1 MSPAATWREQRP
13 SAGDIV
19 LWSLGVVFLL
29 AAVSPALLACDG
41 GTAVP
46 NPGNNPG
53 LVSDCEVLLELRN
66 ELAGT
71 GSLNWDTQLAMTQWQ
86 GIRISGSP
94 SRVTE
99 VSGYQLTGVIPLE
112 LGQLSQLRQL
122 YLGGNQL
129 TGPIPLEL
137 GQLSQLRRLSLGG
150 NQLTGPIPPELG
162 QLFQLELLHLGTNQL
177 TGEIPAE
184 LGRLSQLQWLHLD
197 DNQLTGVI
205 PAELDQLS
213 GLRQLHLDDNQLT
226 GTIPVELGRLSR
238 LEWLYL
244 DDNQLTGPI
253 PIELGQ
259 LRRLE
264 QLYLGNNQLAGSIP
278 TELGQLALI
287 RELNL
292 YNNQLTGPIPPE
304 LGRLSRMWKLVL
316 GGNQLTGPIPTGLGQ
331 FSDLQYLVLSNNQLT
346 GSIPTELGQLSEL
359 LWLHLQNNQLTGPI
373 PPELGQLS
381 ELRELH
387 LQNNQLTGTI
397 PPELS
402 QLSELLRELHLQNN
416 QLTGPIPTELGQLS
430 QLREFSFRG
439 NRLAGPV
446 PTPLNHLPDVYV
458 LNLAASWIGPG
469 QMKVTWDDPGDPTA
483 SYEYRLWDPVQ
494 DWTDWGEIA
503 DPEMTLRAR
512 EERTI
517 EWTLTVL
524 PAHSDDRFRIVYTHI
539 GLRASNRKGY
549 SPETI
554 AELRPLEVSG
564 ATDQGPVDA
573 PYCRSRLFYLWPYA
587 PCATTAVLPQVV
599 MGPLGENIAQT
610 EIILTNRE
618 PRHQSCEVGL
628 LFHRGT
634 SEGPEVSF
642 NDPDAQL
649 VRHNL
654 IRTSISRGGAQIVTL
669 TPAGVQQLVIG
680 AVWVFVRSPCSVDS
694 LQVQGRY
701 LLENRVDGEIA
712 EIFSVSSQSPQEWL
726 GDGDCQV
733 LTGIFGEGRDVGFA
747 SVTREPEQGAPAGTW
762 LHFRSFDLEGNP
774 TGNPPSLEISGGHD
788 ASFPWSFEE
797 PTIIEMCLEVPETD
811 SDFYLS
817 TLAIGI
823 TQTGTRQQWSD
834 EIFVDVFSLDQP
846 SAWSEP
852 DP

>member
-1 MSPAATWREQRP
+1 MSTTTACRKRSP
-13 SAGDIV
+13 SAGAT
-19 LWSLGVVFLL
+19 VVWGLAGIFLL
-29 AAVSPALLACDG
+29 AVASPPLYACED

-46 NPGNNPG
+46 NPGDNPG
-53 LVSDCEVLLELRN
+53 LVADCKVLIAIRD

-99 VSGYQLTGVIPLE
+99 VSGSQLTGVIPTE
-112 LGQLSQLRQL
+112 LSQLSQLRQL
-122 YLGGNQL
+122 YFGGNRL
-129 TGPIPLEL
+129 TGPIPPEL
-137 GQLSQLRRLSLGG
+137 SQLSQLRRLSLGG

-162 QLFQLELLHLGTNQL
+162 QLLQLELLHLGTNQL
-177 TGEIPAE
+177 TGEIPAA

-205 PAELDQLS
+205 PAELGQLS
-213 GLRQLHLDDNQLT
+213 GLQQLHLDGNQLT

-253 PIELGQ
+253 PIELSR

-264 QLYLGNNQLAGSIP
+264 QLYLGNNQLTGSIP
-278 TELGQLALI
+278 MELGQLALM

-304 LGRLSRMWKLVL
+304 LGQLSRMWKLVL

-346 GSIPTELGQLSEL
+346 GPIPTELGQLSEL

-381 ELRELH
+381 E
-387 LQNNQLTGTI
+387 
-397 PPELS
+397 
-402 QLSELLRELHLQNN
+402 LRELHLQNN

-458 LNLAASWIGPG
+458 LNLAASWIGSG

-554 AELRPLEVSG
+554 AELRPLEVSD
-564 ATDQGPVDA
+564 ATNQGQADA

-610 EIILTNRE
+610 KIILTNQD
-618 PRHQSCEVGL
+618 PHHPSCEVGL

-642 NDPDAQL
+642 NDPEAQI
-649 VRHNL
+649 VGHNL
-654 IRTSISRGGAQIVTL
+654 LRTSLSRGGAQIFTL
-669 TPAGVQQLVIG
+669 TPADAQQLVTG
-680 AVWVFVRSPCSVDS
+680 AVWVFVQSPCSVDS

-701 LLENRVDGEIA
+701 LLKNRIDGEIE
-712 EIFSVSSQSPQEWL
+712 EIFSVSGQGPQEWL

-733 LTGIFGEGRDVGFA
+733 LTGIFGAGRDVGFA
-747 SVTREPEQGAPAGTW
+747 SVTRNPEQGAPLDTW
-762 LHFRSFDLEGNP
+762 LHFRSFDLEGKLI
-774 TGNPPSLEISGGHD
+774 GNPPSVEISGAHS
-788 ASFPWSFEE
+788 AFFPWSFEE

-823 TQTGTRQQWSD
+823 TQTGTKQQWSD
-834 EIFVDVFSLDQP
+834 EIFVDVFPAGSP
-846 SAWSEP
+846 SAWS
-852 DP
+852 DPGP